1 MKAYNC
7 NKFKNFNC
15 IPYIQLLYRTVNKQP
30 KKSSTLLLAFSGDR
44 SPATT
49 GKGGRVETTRV
60 KISGSLS
67 VGVSSEIKLF
77 SGTLVTDIWIS
88 VQLS

>member
-1 MKAYNC
+1 MNNVLIEFLNLSIISNNYLSLKAYNC

-44 SPATT
+44 SPAR
-49 GKGGRVETTRV
+49 GDVWKQRG
-60 KISGSLS
+60 
-67 VGVSSEIKLF
+67 
-77 SGTLVTDIWIS
+77 
-88 VQLS
+88 